1 MMRGEPYLR
10 MYLARHLG
18 LAVIAGV
25 VVVAVWVSVMAIGI
39 WLNPALRWCDVIAG
53 CEGGMASEHS
63 AAQDAT
69 RAELVAVIAE
79 IEAAQPPA
87 GSLLARAGQVLRT
100 VEQVYTATTCYSF
113 WVQWCDAELRDRIEA
128 LEGAEG
134 GG

>member
-1 MMRGEPYLR
+1 MRGEPYLR
-10 MYLARHLG
+10 MYLARHPG

-25 VVVAVWVSVMAIGI
+25 VVVAVWVSVMIIIRGAQ
-39 WLNPALRWCDVIAG
+39 NKPCDVIAG
-53 CEGGMASEHS
+53 CEGAMAGEHS

-79 IEAAQPPA
+79 IDAAQPPA
-87 GSLLARAGQVLRT
+87 GSLLARAGQALRT